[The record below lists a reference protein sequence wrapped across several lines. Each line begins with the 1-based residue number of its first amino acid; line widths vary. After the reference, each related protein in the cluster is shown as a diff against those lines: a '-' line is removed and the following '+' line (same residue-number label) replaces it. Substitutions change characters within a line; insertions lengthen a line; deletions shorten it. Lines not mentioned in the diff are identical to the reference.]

1 MTDLPLADLDAF
13 VAVAR
18 ERSFRAAARL
28 RGVSPSQLSEAVRRL
43 EERLGARLLNRTT
56 RSVTPTEAG
65 ERLIERLN
73 PAILDIRS
81 ALEAVGETSG
91 QPVGRLRLNVP
102 SAVAHFILPD
112 ILDPFMELYPGI
124 VVEITA
130 DDRFLDVLAGGF
142 DAGIRYGER
151 LESDMIAVPIGPRE
165 QRFITAA
172 APAYLARH
180 GTPQRPGDLL
190 AHRCIVHRFLSGAM
204 PAWEFPEEGRMVRL
218 QPPARFVSNLAG
230 LEVGAAEAGHGVIR
244 TFEEFLKPAIDAGRL
259 VRILV
264 TWDESFPGPYLYYA
278 SRRHVPPPLR
288 AFVDFLRAHRRRQ
301 QRDGDVPQEDAE

>member
-102 SAVAHFILPD
+102 LAVERFILPE
-112 ILDPFMELYPGI
+112 IIEPFMDLYPGI

-130 DDRFLDVLAGGF
+130 DDRFLDVLASGF

-165 QRFITAA
+165 QRFVTAA
-172 APAYLARH
+172 APSYLARH
-180 GTPQRPGDLL
+180 GTPQTPGDML
-190 AHRCIVHRFLSGAM
+190 AHRCVVHRFLSGAA
-204 PAWEFPEEGRMVRL
+204 PAWEFPEGERVVRL
-218 QPPARFVSNLAG
+218 QPQARFVSNLAS
-230 LEVGAAEAGHGVIR
+230 LEVRIAEAGHGIIR
-244 TFEEFLKPAIDAGRL
+244 TFEDFLAPSLKAGSL
-259 VRILV
+259 VRILQA
-264 TWDESFPGPYLYYA
+264 WDETFPGPYLYYA

-288 AFVDFLRAHRRRQ
+288 AFVDFLRAARRKQ
-301 QRDGDVPQEDAE
+301 DRDGDVPQEDAE